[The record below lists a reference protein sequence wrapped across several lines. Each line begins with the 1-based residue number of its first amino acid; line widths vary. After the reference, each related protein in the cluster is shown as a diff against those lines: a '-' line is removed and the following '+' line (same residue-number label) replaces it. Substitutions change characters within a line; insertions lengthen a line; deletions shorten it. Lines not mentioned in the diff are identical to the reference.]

1 LKRIMLSFFAIFI
14 SGFNLMV
21 NLLYVFKH
29 PENVLIKEEVIC
41 IYVCKVNSK
50 KAFKPTQIRIISKN
64 KFY

>member
-1 LKRIMLSFFAIFI
+1 
-14 SGFNLMV
+14 MV

-50 KAFKPTQIRIISKN
+50 KAVKPTQIRVISKN